1 MIDTSSDPSPTVRAE
16 GRSRAKRA
24 IFVLAEANVN
34 RRYVGGYRFSELV
47 SFMGQNG
54 FEILDFPRPIRQ
66 ESDDCDVLFARYDS
80 ARFDF

>member
-1 MIDTSSDPSPTVRAE
+1 
-16 GRSRAKRA
+16 
-24 IFVLAEANVN
+24 
-34 RRYVGGYRFSELV
+34 
-47 SFMGQNG
+47 MGQNG